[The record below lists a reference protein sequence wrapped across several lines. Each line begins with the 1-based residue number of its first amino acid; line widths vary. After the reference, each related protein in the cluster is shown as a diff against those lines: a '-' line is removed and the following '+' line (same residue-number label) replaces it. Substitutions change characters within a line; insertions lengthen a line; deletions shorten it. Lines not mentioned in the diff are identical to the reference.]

1 MSEQDATVAQI
12 FDKLAENVI
21 GPVLGTVT
29 ATTSAGVVILPQGQT
44 GTIPDGRR
52 VRVRRGKRITTT
64 ATPVSVRLEWLTP
77 AYPRASNFQ
86 PVTAGTVVTWEDPPA
101 GITATGLVSVA
112 FAKSAYTLPESGLP
126 LPVFGAVAEHERVL
140 TNVDQFY
147 AGLNGNAGAILQ
159 APESLD
165 WTRGTTEHRIQA
177 TEWRWKL
184 QVSMAIMKAT
194 QARRVLSRQI
204 YAALCATLQ
213 GATCGDDPV
222 RFLSWKP
229 LTSKDASSQVYEL
242 QFATHQWSE
251 GRVMQPQATASLPD
265 FTTVG
270 SKILL
275 PLDGTQTP
283 DFRVEEDV
291 AT

>member
-1 MSEQDATVAQI
+1 MSELDSTVAQI

-29 ATTSAGVVILPQGQT
+29 ATTSAGVVILPQGQM
-44 GTIPDGRR
+44 GSLPDGRR
-52 VRVRRGKRITTT
+52 VRVRRGKRISTT
-64 ATPVSVRLEWLTP
+64 ATPVSVRLEWLAP
-77 AYPRASNFQ
+77 SVPRASNFA
-86 PVTAGTVVTWEDPPA
+86 PVAAGTVVTWDTPPA
-101 GITATGLVSVA
+101 DITATGLVSVA
-112 FAKSAYTLPESGLP
+112 FAKSSYALPESGSP
-126 LPVFGAVAEHERVL
+126 LAVFGAVAEKERIV
-140 TNVDQFY
+140 TAADGFV
-147 AGLNGNAGAILQ
+147 AGLNGRAGAILQ

-184 QVSMAIMKAT
+184 QVSMAILDVQKERSA
-194 QARRVLSRQI
+194 LSRQI

-229 LTSKDASSQVYEL
+229 ITAREANAQVYEL

-265 FTTVG
+265 FITVG
-270 SKILL
+270 STILL

-283 DFRVEEDV
+283 DFQVEEDV